1 MKMGR
6 PPKAPEERRDAD
18 IKIPLTDAEKEELWA
33 AAQQLDTKPITWCR
47 ETLLKAARR
56 TKAKQ

>member
-6 PPKAPEERRDAD
+6 PPKAPKERRDAD

-33 AAQQLDTKPITWCR
+33 AAQQLEAKPITWCR

-56 TKAKQ
+56 VKAK